1 MITKED
7 IMSEERNQILKM
19 LSEGKIDVS
28 EAEKL
33 LDAVNETSEE
43 TELEE
48 ATGEKTNLKYLRV
61 QVKPK
66 NNGKGERVDLRIPLQ
81 LIRAGAKIASFLP
94 GEAGAKID
102 GSLKDKGFN
111 FSLSEINRGNIDE
124 LLDALR
130 EMSIDVDSGVEEVRI
145 FCE

>member
-1 MITKED
+1 
-7 IMSEERNQILKM
+7 MSEERKQILKM

-28 EAEKL
+28 EAERL
-33 LDAVNETSEE
+33 LDAINETREK
-43 TELEE
+43 TELAET
-48 ATGEKTNLKYLRV
+48 TGEKTTLKYLRV
-61 QVKPK
+61 QVEPK
-66 NNGKGERVDLRIPLQ
+66 EKGKGERVDIRVPLQ

-94 GEAGAKID
+94 GEARAKID

-111 FSLSEINRGNIDE
+111 FGLSEINRGNVDG

-130 EMSIDVDSGVEEVRI
+130 EMSIDVDSGVESVRI

>member
-1 MITKED
+1 
-7 IMSEERNQILKM
+7 MSEERNQILKM

-28 EAEKL
+28 EAERL
-33 LDAVNETSEE
+33 LDAINEAPEE
-43 TELEE
+43 TELTET
-48 ATGEKTNLKYLRV
+48 TGEKTRLKYLRV

-66 NNGKGERVDLRIPLQ
+66 QNGKGERVDIRVPLQ

-94 GEAGAKID
+94 NEARAKID
-102 GSLKDKGFN
+102 GSLKDKGVN
-111 FSLSEINRGNIDE
+111 FSLSEINRENVDG

-130 EMSIDVDSGVEEVRI
+130 EMSVDVDSDDEMVKI